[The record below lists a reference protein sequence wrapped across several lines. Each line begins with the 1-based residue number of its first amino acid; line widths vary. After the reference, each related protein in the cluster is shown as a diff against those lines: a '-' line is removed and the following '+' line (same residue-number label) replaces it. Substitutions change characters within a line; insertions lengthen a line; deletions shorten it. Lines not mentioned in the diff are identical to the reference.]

1 MALSANYINALLEK
15 FMSSKAGSHAVKI
28 FVKNAS
34 PEAVC
39 DKRAVQ
45 RMTGQMLG
53 ILEKWILSVIPS
65 FDTDAIHAQLLEN
78 DGDGNMIV
86 KISIDSDALWRDS
99 LASSGTDTSG
109 WKYVNTR
116 NGKLGTD
123 NIILQ
128 FAKGWDTNGK
138 TVSGFWH
145 GRFIE
150 SKDRRLPNDFL
161 TNAVNEFNQLCPTGV
176 SAELETKYKT

>member
-1 MALSANYINALLEK
+1 MAISADYINTLLGRY
-15 FMSSKAGSHAVKI
+15 MQSKAGKQAVKA

-34 PEAVC
+34 PGAVC

-45 RMTGQMLG
+45 RVTGQMLG
-53 ILEKWILSVIPS
+53 ILEKWILPVIPS

-78 DGDGNMIV
+78 DGDGNITV

-99 LASSGTDTSG
+99 LAGPGTDTSG

-161 TNAVNEFNQLCPTGV
+161 KNAVNEFNQLCPTGV
-176 SAELETKYKT
+176 SAELEPKYKT